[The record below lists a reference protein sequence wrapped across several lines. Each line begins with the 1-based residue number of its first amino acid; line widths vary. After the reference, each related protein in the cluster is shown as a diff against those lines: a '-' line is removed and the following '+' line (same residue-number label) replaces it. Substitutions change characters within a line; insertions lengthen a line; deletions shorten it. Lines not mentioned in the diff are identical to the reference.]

1 VGGRRRDQK
10 KRVDLVREG
19 RQGTG
24 QKEPLRIEG
33 YQQNSEQSNSTV
45 WKKIKE
51 RQPVED
57 NFTPRDRIYRNLNKD
72 NLSSLDLEIYNEE
85 DPELIRIMTFIKKL
99 RSREIKPEDLSVEDA
114 EIVAEVLSKI

>member
-1 VGGRRRDQK
+1 
-10 KRVDLVREG
+10 LVREG

>member
-1 VGGRRRDQK
+1 M
-10 KRVDLVREG
+10 VREG

>member
-1 VGGRRRDQK
+1 
-10 KRVDLVREG
+10 LVREG
-19 RQGTG
+19 RQGTD

-99 RSREIKPEDLSVEDA
+99 RSREMKPEDLSVEDA

>member
-1 VGGRRRDQK
+1 M
-10 KRVDLVREG
+10 VREG
-19 RQGTG
+19 RQGTD

-99 RSREIKPEDLSVEDA
+99 RSREMKPEDLSVEDA

>member
-1 VGGRRRDQK
+1 M
-10 KRVDLVREG
+10 VREG
-19 RQGTG
+19 RQGTD

-72 NLSSLDLEIYNEE
+72 NLSSLDLEIYNED

-99 RSREIKPEDLSVEDA
+99 RSREMKPEDLSVEDA
-114 EIVAEVLSKI
+114 EVVAEVLSKI